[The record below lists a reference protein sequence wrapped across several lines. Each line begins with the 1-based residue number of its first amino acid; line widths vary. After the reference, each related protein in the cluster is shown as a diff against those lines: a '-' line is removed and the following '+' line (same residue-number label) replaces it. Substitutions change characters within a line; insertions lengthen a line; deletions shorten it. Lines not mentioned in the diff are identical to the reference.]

1 MVLTVK
7 KNRFELT
14 GLFNEALV
22 SEDSIYFGNGIKDF
36 IVRRS
41 FERSL

>member
-7 KNRFELT
+7 KTLDVT
-14 GLFNEALV
+14 GLFNEALVV

-41 FERSL
+41 FKNL